1 MCTYLLAIG
10 NILGIVFDGVDGKF
24 NLNVETVLQA
34 RLVIGP
40 LQDLD
45 KRIVIVFVQTFVDNT
60 NYRDVL

>member
-1 MCTYLLAIG
+1 MKLYHVYLFIS
-10 NILGIVFDGVDGKF
+10 NWKYTGIVIDGIDGKF

-45 KRIVIVFVQTFVDNT
+45 K
-60 NYRDVL
+60 